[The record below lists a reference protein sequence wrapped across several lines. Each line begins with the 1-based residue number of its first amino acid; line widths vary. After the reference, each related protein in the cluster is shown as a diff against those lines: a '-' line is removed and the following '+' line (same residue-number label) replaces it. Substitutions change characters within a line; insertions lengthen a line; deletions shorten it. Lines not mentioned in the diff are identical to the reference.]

1 MLGHNQKVDVK
12 FRITH
17 IETKSDAKKLD
28 QLVVVWERGS
38 NKGSTTPKHV
48 GEVINETFKFTSTFQ
63 KNDYI
68 NILNKTQCLDQI
80 ANVNGIPILI
90 KCYFLFGNGSIEVPS
105 EPIQISQKK
114 VNTQRRMT
122 SADQTINPLTQ
133 KSARL
138 ADSTLSQST
147 VGIYATPIR
156 HSKATKI
163 NMSSRNVKEVG
174 NGNGSIGEE
183 KVNNLKSE
191 VTYSHK
197 ISRSTDRSFERR
209 GRYTLGT
216 RDPAAQRLVGKNENS
231 LSSLSQIGKQPSFR
245 DNLCDSGKSEYS
257 LRDSRKFASG
267 LIETYE
273 TKSISRTST
282 PEKPALDVADEILL
296 KDISSYTSF
305 MEMEEK
311 QPNEVNNVLTQ
322 IIITS
327 LPFQKFLDSSVL
339 PNAVINV
346 LNEIVDAELVPLKQN
361 FYLYAALSRLVL
373 IYYLENK
380 KQRIDSLVFFYDEL
394 LHLMTRCHYR
404 LLQTIQNRLKSS
416 TKQCFQSSG
425 SDRPLFLE
433 LSGLVKIM
441 NEFRILPQFKSIVLD
456 DTLRLVNIVLY
467 EELLC
472 DKCTLNVGIQ
482 IQMLIAMISE
492 FEFKNKNIL
501 SHRDN
506 LVVVKEIGRVL
517 LLSQKS
523 ILTEDARSEC
533 CPHLTI
539 EMLVKILTNY
549 DKLNPKEIP
558 AGTISLLNRSMCQQR
573 TEFFDYSAPELKDQ
587 RLKDVIKN
595 VGETSLSPFDLS
607 LTPLSSREY
616 LRA

>member
-63 KNDYI
+63 KSKGEFKPKSFKLSVCNINHKTYCSNSINLSDYI

-114 VNTQRRMT
+114 N
-122 SADQTINPLTQ
+122 QTINPLTQ

-361 FYLYAALSRLVL
+361 FYLYAALSRLA
-373 IYYLENK
+373 I
-380 KQRIDSLVFFYDEL
+380 VF
-394 LHLMTRCHYR
+394 
-404 LLQTIQNRLKSS
+404 
-416 TKQCFQSSG
+416 
-425 SDRPLFLE
+425 E